1 MSQAV
6 DMGQGKVSHVLGRLA
21 LPLMVSLFF
30 QNLYAYADTVFVSWL
45 GETPLA
51 AISLAL
57 PLTYLALFAL
67 CSRDIRILDLAQ
79 VVGRRTPRT
88 PNRLF
93 WRTNS
98 YGP

>member
-1 MSQAV
+1 MIEFS
-6 DMGQGKVSHVLGRLA
+6 DEKPRL
-21 LPLMVSLFF
+21 
-30 QNLYAYADTVFVSWL
+30 
-45 GETPLA
+45 TPLVIGLTRPPMMWGIPLNA
-51 AISLAL
+51 FYIIVGVTLIAFLVSASFWSAL
-57 PLTYLALFAL
+57 IAPLTYLALFAL

-88 PNRLF
+88 RNRVF